1 MKIAFLGTPGIAAT
15 CLESL
20 AKGSHEIVA
29 VVTHPDK
36 AMGRGMKFHPTPV
49 KETALRLGIPVLECP
64 DAKDPAFAAALRAL
78 ELDLLVI
85 VAFVVLPN
93 AVLDSARLGAIN
105 LHGSLLPRWRGAAP
119 VQRSVEAGEP
129 VTGGTVFRLDS
140 GVDTGGIL
148 LQERLE
154 VGENETSGEVLMR
167 LASQGGGWLLRAVDM
182 LAADP
187 GNPGIPQ
194 DKALA
199 TRAPKLFP
207 EEGELD
213 WTLPAGKLHDK
224 IRAFHPAPGCW
235 SRSEGLRLK
244 VWRTRHLTE
253 SVTGEP
259 GTVSRTASGKVA
271 IACADGALEL
281 VEVQPE
287 GKKRLEAAAWFNGLH
302 ADGAVRLGGP
312 QHL

>member
-1 MKIAFLGTPGIAAT
+1 MKIAFLGTPAIAAT
-15 CLESL
+15 CLEALS
-20 AKGSHEIVA
+20 KGPHEIVT

-49 KETALRLGIPVLECP
+49 KEMAVRLGLPVLECA
-64 DAKDPAFAAALRAL
+64 DAKDPAFAETLHVL
-78 ELDLLVI
+78 DLDLLVV

-93 AVLDSARLGAIN
+93 AVLGATRMGAVN

-119 VQRSVEAGEP
+119 VQRAVEAGET

-148 LQERLE
+148 LQERIE
-154 VGENETSGEVLMR
+154 VGENETSGDVLAR
-167 LASQGGGWLLRAVDM
+167 LAEHGGDWLLRA
-182 LAADP
+182 LEILEADP
-187 GNPGIPQ
+187 KNHGTPQ

-213 WTLPAGKLHDK
+213 WTLPAKVLHDK

-235 SRSEGLRLK
+235 TKIDGTRLK
-244 VWRTRHLTE
+244 IWRTLRTIE
-253 SVTGEP
+253 SITGTP
-259 GTVSRTASGKVA
+259 GTVARNAAGKLC
-271 IACADGALEL
+271 IACGDGSLEL

-287 GKKRLEAAAWFNGLH
+287 GKKRLAASDWFNGLH
-302 ADGAVRLGGP
+302 QTDAVQLGA
-312 QHL
+312 